1 MRELRNVQRLAGW
14 LEAGTIG
21 RRYNPCEDHWILRGL
36 AWLTSCSAGDLL
48 SDAQTWSDMH
58 LPVATTPAPADG
70 RGPAGGEIVQYFW
83 IVFACDTVLFLD

>member
-1 MRELRNVQRLAGW
+1 M
-14 LEAGTIG
+14 
-21 RRYNPCEDHWILRGL
+21 RGL
-36 AWLTSCSAGDLL
+36 AWLTSCSPDDVLI
-48 SDAQTWSDMH
+48 DAQTWSDMH